1 MGNKTS
7 CSSRKVNRRQS
18 HKKDKRGGGLSPL
31 SPGPKIAMR
40 ENIHKKI
47 KTMKKVKKSKQ
58 GPTKTKK
65 ITSLRMGVLIQ
76 EAKRVHRKKSI
87 NRNFKVTN

>member
-1 MGNKTS
+1 MGNKAS

-18 HKKDKRGGGLSPL
+18 HKKNKRGGGLSPL

-47 KTMKKVKKSKQ
+47 KTMKKLKKSKQ
-58 GPTKTKK
+58 TTKK
-65 ITSLRMGVLIQ
+65 ISSLRMGVLIQ

-87 NRNFKVTN
+87 NRNFKVTIN